1 MHQNFRVPQF
11 DYSIMI
17 LYDCTVQQYCLQC
30 VMQALW
36 SASPDVMHR
45 HCRVHQLPRIE
56 RRTSAVGRGFFSCE
70 HQTDFMSYFQNIGL
84 SRRKFSIDRHY
95 ITDTKKCAIPG
106 KSVKKLIK
114 ERRLWAAGWLK
125 VRRSRQACSPLI
137 QLFFGFGSEWETR
150 VISLWAGGLEK

>member
-1 MHQNFRVPQF
+1 MCLSQCSLKQRKSKKGLYFLYQANGSMLMLWVLCWSISTAQRIKCKLEIHHKFRVPQF
-11 DYSIMI
+11 DDSIMI

-84 SRRKFSIDRHY
+84 SRRKFSIG
-95 ITDTKKCAIPG
+95 ITSQIRKVVQ
-106 KSVKKLIK
+106 S
-114 ERRLWAAGWLK
+114 WAN
-125 VRRSRQACSPLI
+125 Q
-137 QLFFGFGSEWETR
+137 
-150 VISLWAGGLEK
+150 